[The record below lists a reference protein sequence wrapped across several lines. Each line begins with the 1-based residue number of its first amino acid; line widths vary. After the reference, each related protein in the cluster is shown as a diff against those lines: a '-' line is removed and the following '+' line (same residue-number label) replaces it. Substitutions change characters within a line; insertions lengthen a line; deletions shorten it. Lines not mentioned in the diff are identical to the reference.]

1 MKKKYVIIVV
11 ISLVILVGFYGYR
24 HFKKKDELRIHHEKT
39 SSMTLQIAENTPTG
53 GMTEMGTALKRYAA
67 DHKAYPASLQL
78 LYPKYIYSKALL
90 DEIEWDYKPKTD
102 DFYLNK
108 TVAYQNK
115 RLVVYIDKTLRSNF
129 DTAIMVSSAADVS
142 KTKALS
148 KDVDWHKR
156 AVALWKDTKYTDP
169 KKALGYLNQA
179 IDTNQNDAKAYN
191 DRGIAK
197 MNLGQHQQ
205 AINDYNRAI
214 KLDPNYAKAYNN
226 RGIANMILGKHE
238 QAINDYNQAIKL
250 DPNYAKAYNNRGIAN
265 MNLGKHEQ
273 AINDYNQAI
282 KLDPNYA
289 KAHNNRGIAKMSL
302 AQYEQAIN
310 DYKQAVRLK
319 PKFAVAFFNQGLA
332 DYELEK
338 IDSMCNNYKKSCE
351 LGNCKGLKWA
361 NKKRSL

>member
-1 MKKKYVIIVV
+1 
-11 ISLVILVGFYGYR
+11 VILVGFYGYR

-39 SSMTLQIAENTPTG
+39 SSMTLQIAKNTPTG

-179 IDTNQNDAKAYN
+179 IGTNQNDAKAYN

-205 AINDYNRAI
+205 AINDYNQAI
-214 KLDPNYAKAYNN
+214 KLYPNYAKAYNN
-226 RGIANMILGKHE
+226 RGIAK
-238 QAINDYNQAIKL
+238 
-250 DPNYAKAYNNRGIAN
+250 

-289 KAHNNRGIAKMSL
+289 KAHNNRGIAKMNL
-302 AQYEQAIN
+302 DQHQQAIN

-361 NKKRSL
+361 NKKGLCK